1 MALAGAWP
9 QQGICRHDFL
19 GCSARYG
26 PEPVLLKSS
35 AGHLGRVM
43 VIATMLGMHHIM
55 AKAVIVLSLQ
65 SPLLGYDVLART
77 SGARIC
83 SEDFL
88 RYEMLGK
95 CRCEPAPVLLTKF
108 CNYCSRMLVITNQWK
123 QKQCVIFCFYLLP
136 KSARRIHNEFRLLF
150 TCMHNALLYSV
161 ADLFPVFCHWLYSWY
176 LHKDLQDVK
185 ETWFNNGE
193 YGTCSMAACQIFQKK
208 TTCLSFLRFCQQ
220 QCKHSSI

>member
-1 MALAGAWP
+1 
-9 QQGICRHDFL
+9 
-19 GCSARYG
+19 
-26 PEPVLLKSS
+26 
-35 AGHLGRVM
+35 M
-43 VIATMLGMHHIM
+43 VIATMLVMHHIM

-136 KSARRIHNEFRLLF
+136 KSARRIHNECLLLF
-150 TCMHNALLYSV
+150 TCMHNALSTQSLTSSQCFV
-161 ADLFPVFCHWLYSWY
+161 TGCTH
-176 LHKDLQDVK
+176 
-185 ETWFNNGE
+185 
-193 YGTCSMAACQIFQKK
+193 GTCTKIYRTSKKHDSTMESMAHVLWQ
-208 TTCLSFLRFCQQ
+208 LSR
-220 QCKHSSI
+220 